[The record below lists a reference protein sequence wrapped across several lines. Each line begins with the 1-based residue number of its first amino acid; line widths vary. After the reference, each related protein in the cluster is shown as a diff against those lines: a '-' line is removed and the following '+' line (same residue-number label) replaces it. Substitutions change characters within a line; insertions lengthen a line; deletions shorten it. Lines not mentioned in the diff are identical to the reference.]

1 MLTVGLKHPWI
12 LVSEAVPSTN
22 SGGRGG
28 VNVYDIRC
36 IYWPKQAHTQ
46 PGFKEMEKHTP
57 PLNEK
62 SGEATVR
69 RSAPTV
75 RSC

>member
-1 MLTVGLKHPWI
+1 MN
-12 LVSEAVPSTN
+12 A
-22 SGGRGG
+22 
-28 VNVYDIRC
+28 YDIHC